1 MSLEEILIERIGN
14 NGPMSIA
21 DFMEQALSHPEHG
34 YYMRRDP
41 FGVNGDFITA
51 PEISQM
57 FGELLGLW
65 AGVSWMM
72 AGSPSSINFVE
83 LGPGRGTL
91 MADMLHAAPLV
102 EGFAEAIVVHMVETS
117 PVLRAIQEQTLKNTA
132 LKEPPLWHKALADV
146 TEGSSIIIANEF
158 FDALPIEQYF
168 KAGDYWCPRVVDVK
182 PDGDG
187 LCFVLLPPF
196 DVPEL
201 PPGLIDVESDVMV
214 EVCPSALDITE
225 DISRR
230 VTEYGGAALFI
241 DYGHSQSAAG
251 ETLQA
256 LKNHKY
262 QDPLVDPGESDLTSH
277 VDFGALAQRVF
288 ASGARAIGPIT
299 QGDFLYALGI
309 SERADALTKKANP
322 KQAEDIRSALRRL
335 TDAEEMGELYKVM
348 AVIQQ
353 GTPVPPG
360 FEQ

>member
-14 NGPMSIA
+14 SGPLSIA
-21 DFMEQALSHPEHG
+21 EYMEQVLAHPEYG

-72 AGSPSSINFVE
+72 AGSPSSVNLVE

-102 EGFAEAIVVHMVETS
+102 EGFAEAIEVHMVETS
-117 PVLRAIQEQTLKNTA
+117 PALKAIQKQTLKNAA
-132 LKEPPLWHKALADV
+132 LSEPPLWHKALADV

-168 KAGDYWCPRVVDVK
+168 KAGDYWCPRVIDVK

-196 DVPEL
+196 DDPAL
-201 PPGLIDVESDVMV
+201 PPGLINVQSDVMV
-214 EVCPSALDITE
+214 EVCPAALDITE

-230 VTEYGGAALFI
+230 ITEYGGAALFI
-241 DYGHSQSAAG
+241 DYGHSQSAPG

-262 QDPLVDPGESDLTSH
+262 HDPLVDPGEVDLTAH
-277 VDFGALAQRVF
+277 VDFAALAQRVF

-299 QGDFLYALGI
+299 QGDFLHALGI
-309 SERADALTKKANP
+309 SERAEALLENASP
-322 KQAEDIRSALRRL
+322 DQADDISSALQRL
-335 TDAEEMGELYKVM
+335 TDVEEMGKLFKVM
-348 AVIQQ
+348 AVVQQ
-353 GTPVPPG
+353 GAPVPPG
-360 FEQ
+360 FE

>member
-14 NGPMSIA
+14 SGPLSIA
-21 DFMEQALSHPEHG
+21 EYMEQVLAHPEYG

-72 AGSPSSINFVE
+72 AGSPSSVNLVE

-102 EGFAEAIVVHMVETS
+102 EGFAEAIEVHLVETS
-117 PVLRAIQEQTLKNTA
+117 PVLKAIQEQTLKDAA
-132 LKEPPLWHKALADV
+132 LSEPPLWHKALADV
-146 TEGSSIIIANEF
+146 TEGTSIFIANEF

-196 DVPEL
+196 DAPEL
-201 PPGLIDVESDVMV
+201 PPGLINVQSDVMV
-214 EVCPSALDITE
+214 EVCPAALDITE

-262 QDPLVDPGESDLTSH
+262 HDPLVDPGEADLTAH
-277 VDFGALAQRVF
+277 VDFAALAQRVF
-288 ASGARAIGPIT
+288 ASGARAMGPIT
-299 QGDFLYALGI
+299 QSDFLGALGI
-309 SERADALTKKANP
+309 SERAEALLENASP
-322 KQAEDIRSALRRL
+322 EQAEDISCALQRL
-335 TDAEEMGELYKVM
+335 TNVEEMGKLFKVM

-353 GTPVPPG
+353 DAPVPPG
-360 FEQ
+360 FK

>member
-1 MSLEEILIERIGN
+1 
-14 NGPMSIA
+14 
-21 DFMEQALSHPEHG
+21 
-34 YYMRRDP
+34 MRADP

-72 AGSPSSINFVE
+72 AGSPSSINLVE

-91 MADMLHAAPLV
+91 MADMMRAAPLV

-117 PVLRAIQEQTLKNTA
+117 PILRAIQKQTLSEVA
-132 LKEPPLWHKALADV
+132 LCETPIWHKAFADV
-146 TEGSSIIIANEF
+146 NEGTSIIIANEF

-196 DVPEL
+196 DKPDL
-201 PPGLIDVESDVMV
+201 PPGLINLESDVMV
-214 EVCPSALDITE
+214 EVCPTALDITA
-225 DISRR
+225 DVSQRI
-230 VTEYGGAALFI
+230 TEYGGAALFI
-241 DYGHSQSAAG
+241 DYGHSQSASG

-262 QDPLVDPGESDLTSH
+262 HDPLIDPGQADLTAH
-277 VDFGALAQRVF
+277 VDFAALAQRVF
-288 ASGARAIGPIT
+288 ASGARAIGPVA
-299 QGDFLYALGI
+299 QGNFLSALGI
-309 SERADALTKKANP
+309 SERANSLLKEANP
-322 KQAEDIRSALRRL
+322 QQAKDISSALKRL
-335 TDAEEMGELYKVM
+335 TDVEEMGELFKVM
-348 AVIQQ
+348 AVVQQ
-353 GTPVPPG
+353 GAPIPPG
-360 FEQ
+360 FE

>member
-14 NGPMSIA
+14 DGPLSIA
-21 DFMEQALSHPEHG
+21 DYMEQALSHPEHG

-65 AGVSWMM
+65 AGVSWLM
-72 AGSPSSINFVE
+72 AGSPSSVNLIE

-102 EGFAEAIVVHMVETS
+102 EGFAEAIEVHMVETS
-117 PVLRAIQEQTLKNTA
+117 PILKAIQEQTLKDVA
-132 LKEPPLWHKALADV
+132 FSEPPLWHKALADV

-196 DVPEL
+196 DAPEL
-201 PPGLIDVESDVMV
+201 PPGLINVESDVMV
-214 EVCPSALDITE
+214 EVCPAALDITE

-230 VTEYGGAALFI
+230 ITQYGGAALFI

-262 QDPLVDPGESDLTSH
+262 HDPLVDPGEADLTAH
-277 VDFGALAQRVF
+277 VDFAALAQRVF

-299 QGDFLYALGI
+299 QGDFLGALGI
-309 SERADALTKKANP
+309 SERAEALLENANSE
-322 KQAEDIRSALRRL
+322 QAENISSALQRL
-335 TDAEEMGELYKVM
+335 TDVEEMGKLFKVM
-348 AVIQQ
+348 AVVQQ
-353 GTPVPPG
+353 GAPVPPG
-360 FEQ
+360 FE